1 MELRAY
7 MEKIRPIDKRLQ
19 YQIERLIKA
28 AQVAAQQEAAS
39 GKGKAAEAGGEDD
52 EDAMRFGPRRDQLVA
67 KAGTAGGKDADGGDA
82 AAAGVY
88 RPPKINPVT
97 MEG

>member
-1 MELRAY
+1 

-28 AQVAAQQEAAS
+28 AQVAAQDAAS
-39 GKGKAAEAGGEDD
+39 GRGKAAEAGGEDD
-52 EDAMRFGPRRDQLVA
+52 EDAMRFGPRRDQLMT
-67 KAGTAGGKDADGGDA
+67 KAGGKDADGGDAA